1 MQGSQRSGVWWGVF
15 WFGVFF
21 LQVGCQYSFHL
32 EREEVAQDGAQV
44 CPAQGVSMQT
54 AAEAAASHAGLQPAT
69 FHHPY
74 C

>member
-1 MQGSQRSGVWWGVF
+1 MFGGVF
-15 WFGVFF
+15 FGLGFFF

-32 EREEVAQDGAQV
+32 EREEAAQDGAQV
-44 CPAQGVSMQT
+44 CPAQGVSMKT
-54 AAEAAASHAGLQPAT
+54 AAGAAASHAGLQPAT